1 MMSPTPVRFLL
12 SLALVGLIA
21 ARTVS
26 RPPVHAQAPAA
37 GATEFVAH
45 EISTGLRGGYQVVIA
60 DLNKDGKP
68 DIIAVAQGLPELLW
82 FENPGWQRHVLA
94 GEQAQL
100 INVSA
105 YDIDGDGIPELA
117 VEQGFTTS
125 TKTSKGIISILTHG
139 ADVTQ
144 PWTVKEIDRVPTA
157 HRLRWI
163 DADGSGRKM
172 LVMAPLI
179 GMDSTAP
186 DYRTPVPIYFYRA
199 PDWKRE
205 LLTDSFT
212 GLIHGIEP
220 MPWEG
225 SKGQVLLSAGFM
237 GIYLHRFADGKWTP
251 TEMSKG
257 DPDPW
262 PKSGAS
268 DIALGRLGAQKFVA
282 TIEPWHG
289 NQIAIYKPN
298 GSAWPRQMIDD
309 TITDGHTIVTIDLD
323 GDGRDEVIVGQR
335 GGARS
340 LILYSASADGASW
353 TRRVID
359 EGGMAGAGCAAADLN
374 GDKRVD
380 IACIGTATANLKWYE
395 NVGKK

>member
-1 MMSPTPVRFLL
+1 MTSRTTVRVLL
-12 SLALVGLIA
+12 PLALVALIA
-21 ARTVS
+21 AQVIS
-26 RPPVHAQAPAA
+26 RSLVHAQAPAA

-45 EISTGLRGGYQVVIA
+45 EIGTGLRGGYQVVIA

-68 DIIAVAQGLPELLW
+68 DILALASGVPELVW
-82 FENPGWQRHVLA
+82 FENPSWARHVLA
-94 GEQAQL
+94 AGQSQM
-100 INVSA
+100 INTAA
-105 YDIDGDGIPELA
+105 YDLDGDGIPELA
-117 VEQGFTTS
+117 LAQGFTTT
-125 TKTSKGIISILTHG
+125 TKTSTGILSMLTHG

-144 PWTVKEIDRVPTA
+144 PWTAKEIDRVPTA

-163 DADGSGRKM
+163 DADGSGKKM
-172 LVMAPLI
+172 LAMAPLI

-186 DYRTPVPIYFYRA
+186 DYKTPVSIFFYRA

-205 LLTDSFT
+205 TITDTFT

-220 MPWEG
+220 MAWEG
-225 SKGQVLLSAGFM
+225 VKGQALMSAGFM
-237 GIYLHRFADGKWTP
+237 GTYLHRFANGKWTP
-251 TEMSKG
+251 AEMSKG

-268 DIALGRLGAQKFVA
+268 DVALGKLGAQKFIA

-289 NQIAIYKPN
+289 NQVVIYRPN
-298 GSAWPRQMIDD
+298 GSAWARQMIDD
-309 TITDGHTIVTIDLD
+309 GITDGHAIVTLDID
-323 GDGRDEVIVGQR
+323 GDGRDEVIAGQR

-340 LILYSASADGASW
+340 LMLYAASADGASW
-353 TRRVID
+353 TKRTID

-374 GDKRVD
+374 ADKRVD
-380 IACIGTATANLKWYE
+380 IVCIGTATANLKWYE